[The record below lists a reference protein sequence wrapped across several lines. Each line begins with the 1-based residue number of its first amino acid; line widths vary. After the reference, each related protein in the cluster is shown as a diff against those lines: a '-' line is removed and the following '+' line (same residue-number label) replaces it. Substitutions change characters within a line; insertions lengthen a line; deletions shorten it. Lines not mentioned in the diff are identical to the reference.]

1 MVASKESSSSS
12 TTIKAEVYDTDRFGT
27 LYHGSRNPPMAN
39 LGLAAAYMISLFRL
53 HNISF
58 AFVGGWAIFLRGGQ
72 RSTQDIDLAVAGN
85 MDDVKAIM
93 LQEQRL
99 CIPQIHGVTA
109 IQIFAWTGGSWDP
122 KSPAAREFPISLD
135 IIIGGN
141 LGTPPDLPNGSEQLR
156 PVHST
161 TQGRQAVPV
170 IDLYH
175 QFTTKLLAH
184 YTRRLDG
191 DSKDY
196 MDLNFLVSQYPEQI
210 YYLRDFF

>member
-93 LQEQRL
+93 LQEQRY
-99 CIPQIHGVTA
+99 
-109 IQIFAWTGGSWDP
+109 
-122 KSPAAREFPISLD
+122 AA
-135 IIIGGN
+135 IIIDEDVSAN
-141 LGTPPDLPNGSEQLR
+141 NPHQPLHPTDPWSHRHPNFCLDWRELGPEVSCRAGVSHQSR
-156 PVHST
+156 
-161 TQGRQAVPV
+161 
-170 IDLYH
+170 YH
-175 QFTTKLLAH
+175 HWRSVTSNIERKCLF
-184 YTRRLDG
+184 
-191 DSKDY
+191 
-196 MDLNFLVSQYPEQI
+196 E
-210 YYLRDFF
+210 